1 MPASVA
7 MPAVRQNRSKLAPT
21 CCQASSTI
29 AAGKTPAGVVDL
41 FMALLSFE
49 DSAPRAYRLQVGN
62 AYLTF
67 STSVGTSPRAWRDES
82 RREAFRGR
90 RAGRS
95 YPDGFDETRLMPR
108 VAYRLPNNIFRYVL
122 SVSWRHQ
129 IALVSLTVFTF
140 LLEIV
145 PLEIQRRVVN
155 NLVKERPFQLVIIL
169 CAAYASAVLVQGATK
184 LGLNVYRSWV

>member
-67 STSVGTSPRAWRDES
+67 STSVGTSPGNPSDIVSTLGPTGRFRYRAGSLDRSVEQTPWLGIV
-82 RREAFRGR
+82 RRRTVFAPDGR
-90 RAGRS
+90 RCTAPQSSRTS
-95 YPDGFDETRLMPR
+95 
-108 VAYRLPNNIFRYVL
+108 
-122 SVSWRHQ
+122 
-129 IALVSLTVFTF
+129 
-140 LLEIV
+140 
-145 PLEIQRRVVN
+145 
-155 NLVKERPFQLVIIL
+155 
-169 CAAYASAVLVQGATK
+169 
-184 LGLNVYRSWV
+184 

>member
-67 STSVGTSPRAWRDES
+67 STSVGTSPNRSQGSDCD
-82 RREAFRGR
+82 RGR
-90 RAGRS
+90 
-95 YPDGFDETRLMPR
+95 
-108 VAYRLPNNIFRYVL
+108 
-122 SVSWRHQ
+122 
-129 IALVSLTVFTF
+129 
-140 LLEIV
+140 
-145 PLEIQRRVVN
+145 
-155 NLVKERPFQLVIIL
+155 
-169 CAAYASAVLVQGATK
+169 ATK
-184 LGLNVYRSWV
+184 ARCRDGLGHDGTNPRLVGQPGVP

>member
-67 STSVGTSPRAWRDES
+67 PTPVGKSPGSRNTPYGRNRADD
-82 RREAFRGR
+82 
-90 RAGRS
+90 RA
-95 YPDGFDETRLMPR
+95 
-108 VAYRLPNNIFRYVL
+108 RLPLRLIPVR
-122 SVSWRHQ
+122 
-129 IALVSLTVFTF
+129 SL
-140 LLEIV
+140 
-145 PLEIQRRVVN
+145 P
-155 NLVKERPFQLVIIL
+155 
-169 CAAYASAVLVQGATK
+169 AYAPAGSD
-184 LGLNVYRSWV
+184 RP

>member
-7 MPAVRQNRSKLAPT
+7 MPAVRQNRSNLAPT

-67 STSVGTSPRAWRDES
+67 STSVGTSPGEDGIVVIQNLRSEYNDDIPAILLTGDTAPERLRTANES
-82 RREAFRGR
+82 
-90 RAGRS
+90 
-95 YPDGFDETRLMPR
+95 
-108 VAYRLPNNIFRYVL
+108 
-122 SVSWRHQ
+122 
-129 IALVSLTVFTF
+129 
-140 LLEIV
+140 
-145 PLEIQRRVVN
+145 
-155 NLVKERPFQLVIIL
+155 
-169 CAAYASAVLVQGATK
+169 
-184 LGLNVYRSWV
+184 

>member
-67 STSVGTSPRAWRDES
+67 STSVGTSLVGSHHVATVVSSTARGQS
-82 RREAFRGR
+82 FRK
-90 RAGRS
+90 RS
-95 YPDGFDETRLMPR
+95 
-108 VAYRLPNNIFRYVL
+108 
-122 SVSWRHQ
+122 Q
-129 IALVSLTVFTF
+129 
-140 LLEIV
+140 
-145 PLEIQRRVVN
+145 
-155 NLVKERPFQLVIIL
+155 
-169 CAAYASAVLVQGATK
+169 
-184 LGLNVYRSWV
+184 

>member
-67 STSVGTSPRAWRDES
+67 STSVGTSPLAAAQFVVHLCPICGFYYRGGEGERAS
-82 RREAFRGR
+82 
-90 RAGRS
+90 
-95 YPDGFDETRLMPR
+95 
-108 VAYRLPNNIFRYVL
+108 
-122 SVSWRHQ
+122 
-129 IALVSLTVFTF
+129 LVSAMPATGAVKKW
-140 LLEIV
+140 
-145 PLEIQRRVVN
+145 RRHRCGGG
-155 NLVKERPFQLVIIL
+155 KERCV
-169 CAAYASAVLVQGATK
+169 
-184 LGLNVYRSWV
+184 